1 MSCRIYSIFFIVVI
15 SGNFQFNMIFNLYH
29 IAANDST
36 CYFIFFLSLKAE
48 NGFKTSF
55 KRMVKKKRI
64 CARDHMF
71 HKG

>member
-36 CYFIFFLSLKAE
+36 CYFIFF
-48 NGFKTSF
+48 FKPES
-55 KRMVKKKRI
+55 
-64 CARDHMF
+64 
-71 HKG
+71 